1 MECGGIGLEVIKS
14 LELNGSLN
22 ALTIDVEDWFQVANL
37 QDIVNF
43 KDWDKFESRIS
54 LTLTQILNLL
64 CEKNVG
70 ATFFV
75 LGWIAERFPA
85 LIKQIDDYGHE
96 IATHGYSHRCIYE
109 MNERE
114 FKSDLQKS
122 IELIGNITGKDIL
135 GYRAPNYSIIPNTIW
150 AFKILAQCGIRYDS
164 SIFPIKHNRGGFVSA
179 PRFPFII
186 DLEQDG
192 KLIEFP
198 LSTIRLLGNNFP
210 VAGGAYLR
218 LYPYWFI
225 RSALRKLNDAGKP
238 VIIYIHPWEID
249 YFQPRLKTN
258 FSSRLKHYGNLALTE
273 QKIKKLL
280 SDFQFASISEVIG
293 LA

>member
-1 MECGGIGLEVIKS
+1 MEVIKS

-43 KDWDKFESRIS
+43 NDWDKFESRIS

-64 CEKNVG
+64 QDKKAQ

-75 LGWIAERFPA
+75 LGWIAERFPD
-85 LIKQIDDYGHE
+85 LIKQIGNNGHE
-96 IATHGYSHRCIYE
+96 IATHGYSHKCIYDMTE
-109 MNERE
+109 KD
-114 FKSDLQKS
+114 FKEDLKKS
-122 IELIGNITGKDIL
+122 IEVLGSITGKDIL
-135 GYRAPNYSIIPNTIW
+135 GYRAPNYSIIPNTTW
-150 AFKILAQCGIRYDS
+150 AFKILAECGIQYDS
-164 SIFPIKHNRGGFVSA
+164 SIFPIKHNRGGFMTA

-186 DLEQDG
+186 DLEHNG

-198 LSTIRLLGNNFP
+198 LSTLRLFGNNFP

-225 RSALRKLNDAGKP
+225 RSALKRLNSSGKP
-238 VIIYIHPWEID
+238 IIIYFHPWEID
-249 YFQPRLKTN
+249 FLQPRLKTN
-258 FSSRLKHYGNLALTE
+258 FSSKLKHYGNLALTE
-273 QKIKKLL
+273 QKLTRLL
-280 SDFQFASISEVIG
+280 SDFKFASVSDVIG
-293 LA
+293 LT